1 MPVTIASVDA
11 GKTAAGSGSNPV
23 LWAGSAGVFEH
34 ELSMQFAATP
44 PWCMSMSQPGQ
55 TAPLLMP
62 AWAGP
67 CICAAIAALDPI

>member
-1 MPVTIASVDA
+1 MPVTVASADA
-11 GKTAAGSGSNPV
+11 GKTAVGSRSNPP
-23 LWAGSAGVFEH
+23 LCASSAGVFEH
-34 ELSMQFAATP
+34 EPSMQFGANP